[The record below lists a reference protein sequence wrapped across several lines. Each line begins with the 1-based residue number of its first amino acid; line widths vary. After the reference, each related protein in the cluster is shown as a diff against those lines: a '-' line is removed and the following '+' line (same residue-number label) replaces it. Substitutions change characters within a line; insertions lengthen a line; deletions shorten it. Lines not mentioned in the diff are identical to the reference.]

1 MQEIQMLHTMC
12 SSMHMN
18 MTQLS
23 QMCSKM
29 HISHDQLMRMCSK
42 MHVNIKDMD
51 KKQIM
56 QMMQK
61 MMHHSH

>member
-1 MQEIQMLHTMC
+1 MQEMQMLHTMC

-18 MTQLS
+18 MTQLT

-29 HISHDQLMRMCSK
+29 HM
-42 MHVNIKDMD
+42 NIKDMD

-61 MMHHSH
+61 MMHHSR